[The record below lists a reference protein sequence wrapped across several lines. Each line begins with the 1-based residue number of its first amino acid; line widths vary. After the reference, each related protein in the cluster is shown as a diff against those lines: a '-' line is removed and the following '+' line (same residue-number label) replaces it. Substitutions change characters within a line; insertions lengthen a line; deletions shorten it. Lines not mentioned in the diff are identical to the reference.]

1 MRIIRSWSDIPPEPH
16 VVTIGNFDGVHRGHQ
31 YLLTTVHERAAT
43 RGLPSLAIT
52 FDPLPLEILAPERAP
67 QRLSLTDQRLRL
79 ILACGIDRVLL
90 VQFDRSF
97 AALSP
102 KEFVDLLV
110 QSTHLTTIVVGEDF
124 HFGRGRT
131 GDPALLRE
139 LGRSHGFE
147 VVVLPRL
154 SELSETISSSRIRQL
169 IAAGAV
175 REAGTLLGRPYALTG
190 TVVAGKGRG
199 SQLGF
204 PTANIAVAD
213 RLMLPGDGIYAAIAH
228 LSGSWYPALAYI
240 GSRPT
245 FPGAGHAV
253 EVYLIDQ
260 TYPTLR
266 GETITV
272 YFIERIR
279 PDRAFPDAEAL
290 VEQMRDDERNG
301 RAVLQAAMAD
311 WPPPLVQALHAALEG
326 VEVIDDPG
334 S

>member
-1 MRIIRSWSDIPPEPH
+1 MRIVHSWNDIPNESH

-31 YLLTTVHERAAT
+31 YLLRTVHERAAM

-52 FDPLPLEILAPERAP
+52 FDPLPLEVLAPERAP
-67 QRLSLTDQRLRL
+67 QRLSLTEQRLRL
-79 ILACGIDRVLL
+79 ILAAGIDRVLL

-102 KEFVDLLV
+102 EAFVELLV
-110 QSTHLTTIVVGEDF
+110 RSTHLTTIVVGEDF

-139 LGRSHGFE
+139 LGRNHGFE

-154 SELSETISSSRIRQL
+154 SELSETISSTRIRQL

-190 TVVAGKGRG
+190 TVVAGTGRG

-228 LSGSWYPALAYI
+228 LSGSWHPALAYI

-253 EVYLIDQ
+253 EAYLIDQ

-272 YFIERIR
+272 YFIERLR
-279 PDRAFPDAEAL
+279 PDRAFPDADAL
-290 VEQMRDDERNG
+290 IEQMREDERNG
-301 RAVLQAAMAD
+301 RAVLQTAMAE
-311 WPPPLVQALHAALEG
+311 WPPPLVQALHAAPEG

>member
-1 MRIIRSWSDIPPEPH
+1 MRIVRSWSDIPAESH

-31 YLLTTVHERAAT
+31 YLLRTVQERAAM

-52 FDPLPLEILAPERAP
+52 FDPLPLEVLAPERAP
-67 QRLSLTDQRLRL
+67 QRLSLTEQRLRL

-90 VQFDRSF
+90 VQFDRSL

-102 KEFVDLLV
+102 HEFVELLV
-110 QSTHLTTIVVGEDF
+110 RSTHLTTIAVGEDF

-139 LGRSHGFE
+139 LGRTHGFD

-154 SELSETISSSRIRQL
+154 TELSETISSTRIRQL
-169 IAAGAV
+169 LAAGAV
-175 REAGTLLGRPYALTG
+175 REAGALLGRPYALTG
-190 TVVAGKGRG
+190 TVVAGTGRG

-213 RLMLPGDGIYAAIAH
+213 RLMLPGAGIYAAIAH
-228 LSGSWYPALAYI
+228 FSGSWHPALAYI

-253 EVYLIDQ
+253 ETYLMDR
-260 TYPTLR
+260 TYSTLR

-272 YFIERIR
+272 YFIERLR
-279 PDRAFPDAEAL
+279 PDRAFPDADTL
-290 VEQMRDDERNG
+290 IEQMRQDERNG
-301 RAVLQAAMAD
+301 RAVLEEAMAK
-311 WPPPLVQALHAALEG
+311 WPPSLVQALHAAPEG
-326 VEVIDDPG
+326 VKLIDGPG

>member
-1 MRIIRSWSDIPPEPH
+1 MRIIRSWSDSPPEPH
-16 VVTIGNFDGVHRGHQ
+16 VVTIGNFDGVHLGHQ
-31 YLLTTVHERAAT
+31 YLLTVVHERAAT

-52 FDPLPLEILAPERAP
+52 FDPPPLEVLAPERAP

-90 VQFDRSF
+90 GQFDRSF

-154 SELSETISSSRIRQL
+154 SELSETISSTRIRQL

-175 REAGTLLGRPYALTG
+175 HEAGTLLGRPYALTG

-213 RLMLPGDGIYAAIAH
+213 RLVLPGDGIYAAIAH

-279 PDRAFPDAEAL
+279 PDREFPDAEAL